1 MSGVPIVFKQGPRTY
16 TPADN
21 SVITGGDVVIAAA
34 TTDKNNA
41 RCAVAGAGALNV
53 VGIALNDAIAPED
66 VVTTPTGTPP
76 VLAAVPQ
83 VTKVAVAYG
92 GMEVDGVTYAADA
105 SEGDAL
111 VAAANGDVTP
121 FTGFSATAGNANVDF
136 RLIIGWCAEPGGVVV
151 ATKATGRVRTR

>member
-1 MSGVPIVFKQGPRTY
+1 MSGVPIVFKQGPKTY

-21 SVITGGDVVIAAA
+21 SVITGGDVVVAAA
-34 TTDKNNA
+34 GG
-41 RCAVAGAGALNV
+41 RCAVAGAAAVNV

-66 VVTTPTGTPP
+66 VVTAPSGTPP

-92 GMEVDGVTYAADA
+92 GMEVDGVTFTADA
-105 SEGDAL
+105 AEGVAL
-111 VAAANGDVTP
+111 VAAANGDVSPAGATP
-121 FTGFSATAGNANVDF
+121 DART
-136 RLIIGWCAEPGGVVV
+136 IIGWCAEPGGVVV

>member
-1 MSGVPIVFKQGPRTY
+1 MSGVPIVFKSGPKTY

-21 SVITGGDVVIAAA
+21 SVITGGDVVIAA
-34 TTDKNNA
+34 TGG
-41 RCAVAGAGALNV
+41 RCAVAGAAALNV

-66 VVTTPTGTPP
+66 VVTAPTGTPP
-76 VLAAVPQ
+76 VLFAGRQ
-83 VTKVAVAYG
+83 ETKVAVAYG

-151 ATKATGRVRTR
+151 ATKATGRVRVR

>member
-1 MSGVPIVFKQGPRTY
+1 MSGVAIVFKQGPKTY

-21 SVITGGDVVIAAA
+21 SVVKGGDVLAAG
-34 TTDKNNA
+34 TGG
-41 RCAVAGAGALNV
+41 RCVVAGAGALNV

-66 VVTTPTGTPP
+66 VVTAATGTPP

-83 VTKVAVAYG
+83 ATKVAVAYG

-105 SEGDAL
+105 AEGVAL

-121 FTGFSATAGNANVDF
+121 LTGFAAGEDQPNVNF
-136 RLIIGWCAEPGGVVV
+136 AQIIGWCAEPGGVVV

>member
-1 MSGVPIVFKQGPRTY
+1 MSGVPIVFKQGPKTY

-21 SVITGGDVVIAAA
+21 SVITGGDVVTA
-34 TTDKNNA
+34 TIGG
-41 RCAVAGAGALNV
+41 RVAVGASGDLRV

-76 VLAAVPQ
+76 TLSAVPQ

-105 SEGDAL
+105 NEGDAL

-121 FTGFSATAGNANVDF
+121 FTGFSATAGNPNVDF

>member
-1 MSGVPIVFKQGPRTY
+1 MSGVPIVFKQGPKTY

-34 TTDKNNA
+34 GG

-66 VVTTPTGTPP
+66 VVTSPSGTPP

-92 GMEVDGVTYAADA
+92 GMEVDGVTYAADCA
-105 SEGDAL
+105 EGVAL
-111 VAAANGDVTP
+111 IAAANGDVTP
-121 FTGFSATAGNANVDF
+121 YSGFASAAGSANVDPST
-136 RLIIGWCAEPGGVVV
+136 IIGWCAEPGGVVV